1 MTTTFH
7 RVREMHKAFGHPAPD
22 VVVPLTPERAKLRLL
37 LIAEEFQELI
47 QATVSELAEADHGLG
62 HPNDLMTKVIDSL
75 KALDS
80 ADFEQNMVAQADA
93 LGDLDVVVNGAAV
106 EMGLPMDKISV
117 EIFESNMSKLDE
129 NGKPIYREDGKF
141 LKGPNYRAPN
151 LEQFLK

>member
-1 MTTTFH
+1 MTTTFN
-7 RVREMHKAFGHPAPD
+7 RVREMHKAFGHPAPE

-47 QATVSELAEADHGLG
+47 AATVAENLLDGSTF
-62 HPNDLMTKVIDSL
+62 HPHDLMGDVIDAL
-75 KALDS
+75 KELQPG
-80 ADFEQNMVAQADA
+80 DFDQNMVEQADA

-117 EIFESNMSKLDE
+117 EIFESNMSKLGAD
-129 NGKPIYREDGKF
+129 GKPIYREDGKF

>member
-7 RVREMHKAFGHPAPD
+7 RVREMHKAFGHPAPE

-47 QATVSELAEADHGLG
+47 AATVAENVGDGLG
-62 HPNDLMTKVIDSL
+62 SHPHDLMGDVINSIKEL
-75 KALDS
+75 QS
-80 ADFEQNMVAQADA
+80 ADFDQNMVEQADA

-106 EMGLPMDKISV
+106 EMGLPMDQISV
-117 EIFESNMSKLDE
+117 EIFESNMSKLGVD
-129 NGKPIYREDGKF
+129 GKPIYREDGKF